1 MLQTIFTAILC
12 YPSTN
17 IDDLFLLP
25 LLCAQ
30 ADSKAGQRSILTGH
44 YLGIGAL
51 TAVSLLGAFGLQ
63 VSADE
68 RLVRLLGLIPILVG
82 IRSLLQTKGDDA
94 PSLSRA
100 TLGTSGIFLLPSPTV
115 RTTSAST
122 FPPSAAPLC
131 RSWESPSSSLP
142 CCALSGGCWPN
153 ALPPTRCCGESCS
166 SISTSL
172 SRWC

>member
-1 MLQTIFTAILC
+1 MLQTTLTAILC
-12 YPSTN
+12 YTSTN
-17 IDDLFLLP
+17 IDDLFLLT

-44 YLGIGAL
+44 CLGIGAL

-63 VSADE
+63 FIADE
-68 RLVRLLGLIPILVG
+68 RLVRLLGLIPILLG
-82 IRSLLQTKGDDA
+82 IRSWRQT
-94 PSLSRA
+94 
-100 TLGTSGIFLLPSPTV
+100 
-115 RTTSAST
+115 
-122 FPPSAAPLC
+122 C
-131 RSWESPSSSLP
+131 SWTSPSSSLP

-166 SISTSL
+166 NISTSL